1 MDFQLSNAILQRE
14 KWKNEG
20 LKVVFTNGVFD
31 ILHRGHVEYLE
42 EARKTGDKLIVGV
55 NSNSSVKRIKGE
67 KRPIVD
73 EFDRAIVISKL
84 KSVDCVLI
92 FNEDTPLEIITK
104 LIPDILVK
112 GEDWKIDSIVGK
124 DVVEKNGGLVK
135 TISFVPNRSSSN
147 IIENILKQY
156 NNK

>member
-42 EARKTGDKLIVGV
+42 EARKAGDKLIVGV

-112 GEDWKIDSIVGK
+112 GEDWKIYSIVGK
-124 DVVEKNGGLVK
+124 DVVEKNGGFVK

>member
-42 EARKTGDKLIVGV
+42 EARKAGDKLIVGV

-112 GEDWKIDSIVGK
+112 GEDWKIDLIVGK

-135 TISFVPNRSSSN
+135 TISFVPNHSSSS